1 MNIRMYLSGCWRQGR
16 SGGGGGVCVAQ
27 SHSYIEM
34 IIGTQKIDGFYPI

>member
-1 MNIRMYLSGCWRQGR
+1 
-16 SGGGGGVCVAQ
+16 VCVAQ